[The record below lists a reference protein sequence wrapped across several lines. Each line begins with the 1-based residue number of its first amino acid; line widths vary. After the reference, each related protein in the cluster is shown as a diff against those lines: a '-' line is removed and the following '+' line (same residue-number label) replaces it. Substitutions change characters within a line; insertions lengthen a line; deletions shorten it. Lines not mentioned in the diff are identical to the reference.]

1 MISVDIDD
9 GKPIGELLTDPIV
22 ARNATIIYT
31 THSHTAAAPRYR
43 IVFALPRTIT
53 DPKEAAAVTSSLTL
67 RLSGN
72 SAATDATRISY
83 GSTDASAWLFDRQ
96 IGDEL
101 LDQLIAQSPQ
111 RPRHSVSGSSGT
123 VRCDLIPQDL
133 QVKLRDG
140 TVRAFTEVSP
150 HTTICCPFHNDRRP
164 SAFVVTSKA
173 GVNGIH
179 CATEKVTFWPPGTNH
194 DVDFAEFEK
203 TAREA
208 QEYFKENQDWGW
220 MNEGL
225 GLTDVHEGLKRAH
238 IHIVEGQ
245 PAPAE
250 LGPGVTFVKSPKGS
264 GKTEAV
270 KSLITGKNRVL
281 LIGHRRALIK
291 QSCQRLDLRSYLD
304 AGVSFHGRVGICL
317 DSLTRIPRDIRYDT
331 VILDESEQLLAHF
344 LSETIER
351 RHGGGRLR
359 LFSEFERILRDAK
372 RIIALDADLGW
383 ISFRTLCTLIGPTGS
398 QLGPGDHG
406 PAHLWLNSS
415 KDYQGK
421 KIKLFDLKANLVAE
435 LEKAAAE
442 GKRCFVT
449 SNSKAMIE
457 DIDGGLEQQFGSKVK
472 RMKVTS
478 DTVGSVSVDSFLC
491 NIVDEARKYSVI
503 LCSPTVGTGVDIT
516 FPGKAKIIDAVFG
529 FLSR

>member
-1 MISVDIDD
+1 M
-9 GKPIGELLTDPIV
+9 
-22 ARNATIIYT
+22 
-31 THSHTAAAPRYR
+31 
-43 IVFALPRTIT
+43 
-53 DPKEAAAVTSSLTL
+53 
-67 RLSGN
+67 
-72 SAATDATRISY
+72 
-83 GSTDASAWLFDRQ
+83 
-96 IGDEL
+96 
-101 LDQLIAQSPQ
+101 
-111 RPRHSVSGSSGT
+111 
-123 VRCDLIPQDL
+123 
-133 QVKLRDG
+133 
-140 TVRAFTEVSP
+140 
-150 HTTICCPFHNDRRP
+150 
-164 SAFVVTSKA
+164 VTSKA

-194 DVDFAEFEK
+194 DVDFVEFEK

-250 LGPGVTFVKSPKGS
+250 LVPGVTFVKSPKGS

-317 DSLTRIPRDIRYDT
+317 DSLTRVPRDIRYDT
-331 VILDESEQLLAHF
+331 VILDELEQLLAHF

-398 QLGPGDHG
+398 RLGPGDHG

-435 LEKAAAE
+435 LEKAVAE

-457 DIDGGLEQQFGSKVK
+457 DIDGGLEQKFGSKVK

-478 DTVGSVSVDSFLC
+478 DTVGSVSVDRFLC
-491 NIVDEARKYSVI
+491 NIVDEARKCDVI
-503 LCSPTVGTGVDIT
+503 LCSPSVGTGVDIT
-516 FPGKAKIIDAVFG
+516 FPERAKIIDAVFG
-529 FLSR
+529 FFEPLITSHFECDQQLARVRDPGEVNVWVSSRRFQFDTHPEAIKHELLRESLYVHLLEHYDEHGAPVYRESQFIDMAALILAQRRASLNDLRKYFVQYKRSQGYNVEFVDREEETRVRGNALLRAGHGLADGEYVRPCCGRVRSPRWNSRILPNA